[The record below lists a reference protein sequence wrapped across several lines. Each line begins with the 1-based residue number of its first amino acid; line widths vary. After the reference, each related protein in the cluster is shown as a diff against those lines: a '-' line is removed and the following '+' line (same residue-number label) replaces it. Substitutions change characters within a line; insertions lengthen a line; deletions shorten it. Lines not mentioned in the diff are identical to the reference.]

1 MFERM
6 LLAIDETPAGEVAV
20 SFATALAHENGA
32 SVHVVHANIVLLGG
46 RGVTVETNEQSLG
59 VLAGALAQLRAG
71 GVDASGEQFRAT
83 IFDVATRIAR
93 SAERFGADAVVRGS
107 HRRRRLARL
116 AGAGIR
122 ERVARA
128 TALPVITAPPPLKV
142 GGRRGSAAAIRR
154 LARDG
159 APAGSTR

>member
-1 MFERM
+1 MFERV
-6 LLAIDETPAGEVAV
+6 LLAIDGTPAGEVAV
-20 SFATALAHENGA
+20 SFATALAHEHRA

-46 RGVTVETNEQSLG
+46 RGVAVETNEQSLG
-59 VLAGALAQLRAG
+59 VLGGALAQLRAG
-71 GVDASGEQFRAT
+71 GVEASGEHFRAT
-83 IFDVATRIAR
+83 IFDVGTRIAR
-93 SAERFGADAVVRGS
+93 SAEHFGADAVLLGS

-116 AGAGIR
+116 ASDGIR

-128 TALPVITAPPPLKV
+128 TTLPVITAPPPLRV

-154 LARDG
+154 LAGDG